1 MSNPFL
7 LSRVLLQFNSSDE
20 DLINELSAA
29 TFTPDG
35 SLWLG
40 ADEGINVERLS
51 LIEPCVFGNHQ
62 SYCLADFIELFNQD
76 DEIDIEGIDHA
87 DNYLWITGSHS
98 TKRGKPKGKNV
109 EKDIQRLATI
119 KTDVNRYLLT
129 RIPIVNGELL
139 KVSSLPDNPEEKLTA
154 ACLQKTDASNSLID
168 ALIEDIHLGPFV
180 THPLPSKD
188 NGLDIEGLAVRGDR
202 VFLGCRGPVLRGWAV
217 IIEIKVAES
226 APGILTLQDIGD
238 NGKRY
243 LKHFIDLNGLG
254 VRELCWQG
262 DDLLILAGPTM
273 DLEGAIRVF
282 RLTSILDRSAD
293 SITGQAKG
301 ELERLFDLPFIPG
314 YDRAEGLALFPCLGE
329 SDALLMVYD
338 SPNPIRQIEPSV
350 IYGDVFSGKIFG

>member
-7 LSRVLLQFNSSDE
+7 LSRVLLRFNSSDE
-20 DLINELSAA
+20 DLLNELSAT

-35 SLWLG
+35 NLWLG
-40 ADEGINVERLS
+40 SDDGLNVERLS

-62 SYCLADFIELFNQD
+62 SYYLGDFIELFNQD
-76 DEIDIEGIDHA
+76 DEIDIEGIDHD

-98 TKRGKPKGKNV
+98 TKRGKPKGKNL

-119 KTDVNRYLLT
+119 KTDVNRYLLI
-129 RIPIVNGELL
+129 RIPLVNGELL
-139 KVSSLPDNPEEKLTA
+139 KVSSLPDNPDKKLTA
-154 ACLQKTDASNSLID
+154 ACLQKTEASNILMD
-168 ALIEDIHLGPFV
+168 ALIDDIHLGPFV

-217 IIEIKVAES
+217 IIEIKVAET
-226 APGILTLQDIGD
+226 APGILTLQDIGE
-238 NGKRY
+238 NGRRY

-273 DLEGAIRVF
+273 DLEGAINVF
-282 RLTSILDRSAD
+282 RLKSILDRSAD
-293 SITGQAKG
+293 SITGQASG
-301 ELERLFDLPFIPG
+301 ELESLFDLPFTPG
-314 YDRAEGLALFPCLGE
+314 CDHAEGLALFPCLGE
-329 SDALLMVYD
+329 SDALLIVYD

-350 IYGDVFSGKIFG
+350 IYADAFSGKIVG